1 MIKKITTIAS
11 IFFLIVAIQTGA
23 FAQGGPA
30 QADHVALYV
39 KDLKKSADF
48 YRDVMLLKDIPEPF
62 HDGKHVWLRTGE
74 HSQLH
79 LIQGAAEVYQHD
91 INSHFAY
98 TVPNLAEFT
107 KHLDAMHV
115 KYGNWAQDSKTPQLR
130 PDGIKQV
137 YLQDPD
143 NIWIEVNDD
152 KF

>member
-1 MIKKITTIAS
+1 MKKLMVFTLLS
-11 IFFLIVAIQTGA
+11 LLVTGTA
-23 FAQGGPA
+23 FAQSGPM
-30 QADHVALYV
+30 ADHVALYV

-48 YRDVMLLKDIPEPF
+48 YRDVMELKEIPEPF

-79 LIQGAAEVYQHD
+79 LIQGTAEITQHD

-98 TVPNLAEFT
+98 HVANLAEFT
-107 KHLDAMHV
+107 KHLDSLNV
-115 KYGNWAQDSKTPQLR
+115 KYGNWAQNSKTPQLR
-130 PDGIKQV
+130 PDGVKQV

>member
-1 MIKKITTIAS
+1 MIKRIAVTFL
-11 IFFLIVAIQTGA
+11 FFLIIGGTMTRV
-23 FAQGGPA
+23 FAQDGVK
-30 QADHVALYV
+30 ADHIALYV

-48 YRDVMLLKDIPEPF
+48 YRNVMELKDIPEPF
-62 HDGKHVWLRTGE
+62 HDGKHVWLRTGA

-79 LIQGAAEVYQHD
+79 LIQGAAEITQHD

-98 TVPNLAEFT
+98 SVNNLADFT
-107 KHLDAMHV
+107 KHLDEMHV
-115 KYGNWAQDSKTPQLR
+115 KYGNWKQDSKEPQLR
-130 PDGIKQV
+130 PDGVKQV

>member
-1 MIKKITTIAS
+1 MIKRIAVTFL
-11 IFFLIVAIQTGA
+11 FFLIIGGTMTRV
-23 FAQGGPA
+23 FAQDGVK
-30 QADHVALYV
+30 ADHIALYV

-48 YRDVMLLKDIPEPF
+48 YRNVLELKDIPEPF

-79 LIQGAAEVYQHD
+79 LIQGAAEITQHD

-98 TVPNLAEFT
+98 SVNNLADFT
-107 KHLDAMHV
+107 KHLDEMHV
-115 KYGNWAQDSKTPQLR
+115 KYGNWKQDSKEPQLR

>member
-1 MIKKITTIAS
+1 MIKKS
-11 IFFLIVAIQTGA
+11 IIFKFLSIMLLNGVA
-23 FAQGGPA
+23 FNVSAQVSPTS
-30 QADHVALYV
+30 DHVALYV

-48 YRDVMLLKDIPEPF
+48 YENVMMLPVIPEPF

-79 LIQGAAEVYQHD
+79 LIQGAAEVTEHD

-98 TVPNLAEFT
+98 TVPNLADFT
-107 KHLDAMHV
+107 KHLDQMQV
-115 KYGNWAQDSKTPQLR
+115 KYGNWKQDSKNPQLR
-130 PDGIKQV
+130 PDGVKQV

>member
-1 MIKKITTIAS
+1 MIKRIAVTFL
-11 IFFLIVAIQTGA
+11 FFLIIGGTTTRV
-23 FAQGGPA
+23 FAQDGVK
-30 QADHVALYV
+30 ADHIALYV

-48 YRDVMLLKDIPEPF
+48 YRNVLELKDIPEPF

-79 LIQGAAEVYQHD
+79 LIQGAAEITQHD

-98 TVPNLAEFT
+98 SVNNLADFT
-107 KHLDAMHV
+107 KHLDEMHV
-115 KYGNWAQDSKTPQLR
+115 KYGNWKQDSKEPQLR

>member
-1 MIKKITTIAS
+1 MIKRIAVTFLFFS
-11 IFFLIVAIQTGA
+11 IIGGTLTKAL
-23 FAQGGPA
+23 AQNGVK
-30 QADHVALYV
+30 ADHIALYV
-39 KDLKKSADF
+39 KDLNKSADF
-48 YRDVMLLKDIPEPF
+48 YKNVMQLKEISEPF

-79 LIQGAAEVYQHD
+79 LIQGAAEITQHD

-98 TVPNLAEFT
+98 SVNNLADFT
-107 KHLDAMHV
+107 KHLDEMHV
-115 KYGNWAQDSKTPQLR
+115 KYGNWKQDSKEPQLR
-130 PDGIKQV
+130 PDGVKQV